1 MTLALIIVIA
11 VVAVLLYVYMFG
23 RIADAVHRKALK
35 AEYEADKDAF
45 YMKYPELSRH
55 DDDDDDYIEW
65 EQKFHYEHKGV
76 KVFNIPFV
84 PEKNEVFYI
93 ENAYNEAANLFI
105 QENMQ
110 LIRDMLAEKGLTFV
124 YLPEVSVSED
134 MAQAMIGYMSPGDN
148 SALSEPF
155 RCGGVRRGLKSD
167 FLLDYMVT
175 PANRPKVKYGLCW
188 YNSTRYFFSEKKGI
202 QYFDYICFDGNEA
215 RENPREF
222 LEDILHGLGKSKA
235 WQEGV
240 YCKVDGE
247 SHGAADDNFD
257 EETRNVLEDIQEKLN
272 AVRLKGISEAI
283 IAEYVKPCPKLSR
296 MTIGSDFR
304 IVLNDYDDVEIT
316 MEPIVKAVFL
326 LFLRHEEGIF
336 FKELSDY
343 QRELEIIYRAVKE
356 RRNDIDERLAS
367 GFMPQISPGVKSL
380 TDPTKN
386 SINEKCTRIKEAF
399 ITHFH
404 ENVACNYYVCG
415 QRASAKRIDL
425 PRKLVD
431 WKGGGS
437 IKNEK

>member
-1 MTLALIIVIA
+1 MIFTIAIFVIA
-11 VVAVLLYVYMFG
+11 ILLYVFLFG
-23 RIADAVHRKALK
+23 RMADAVHRKALK
-35 AEYEADKDAF
+35 AELDADEEAF
-45 YMKYPELSRH
+45 YRNHPEEKH
-55 DDDDDDYIEW
+55 FDEDDGDYIGW
-65 EQKFHYEHKGV
+65 EHKFHYEHKGV

-84 PEKNEVFYI
+84 PEKNEVFYM
-93 ENAYNEAANLFI
+93 ENKYNEAANLFI

-124 YLPEVSVSED
+124 YLPEVVVSEE
-134 MAQAMIGYMSPGDN
+134 MAQAMVGYMSPE
-148 SALSEPF
+148 LSEPF
-155 RCGGVRRGLKSD
+155 RGSGENRLKSS

-175 PANRPKVKYGLCW
+175 PGNRPKVKYGFCW
-188 YNSTRYFFSEKKGI
+188 YNSTRYFFSDKKGI
-202 QYFDYICFDGNEA
+202 EYFDYICFDGNEA

-247 SHGAADDNFD
+247 SHGLADDNFD
-257 EETRNVLEDIQEKLN
+257 DETRNILLEIQEKLN

-283 IAEYVKPCPKLSR
+283 IAKYVKPCPKLSR
-296 MTIGSDFR
+296 MTISSDFR
-304 IVLNDYDDVEIT
+304 ITLNDYGDMEIT

-336 FKELSDY
+336 FKELSDF
-343 QRELEIIYRAVKE
+343 QRELEIIYRAVKK
-356 RRNDIDERLAS
+356 RRNDIDEWLAS
-367 GFMPQISPGVKSL
+367 GFMPQISPGVRNL

-404 ENVACNYYVCG
+404 ENVAQNYYVCG
-415 QRASAKRIDL
+415 LRASAKRIVL
-425 PRKLVD
+425 PRKLVV
-431 WKGGGS
+431 WEG
-437 IKNEK
+437 KNE

>member
-1 MTLALIIVIA
+1 MIFTIAIFVI
-11 VVAVLLYVYMFG
+11 AVLLYVFLFG
-23 RIADAVHRKALK
+23 RMADAVHRKALK
-35 AEYEADKDAF
+35 AELDADEEAF
-45 YMKYPELSRH
+45 YRNHPEEKH
-55 DDDDDDYIEW
+55 FDEDDGDYIGW
-65 EQKFHYEHKGV
+65 EHKFHYEHKGV

-84 PEKNEVFYI
+84 PEKNEVFYM
-93 ENAYNEAANLFI
+93 ENKYNEAANLFI

-124 YLPEVSVSED
+124 YLPEVVVSEE
-134 MAQAMIGYMSPGDN
+134 MAQAMVGYMSPE
-148 SALSEPF
+148 LSEPF
-155 RCGGVRRGLKSD
+155 RGSGENRLKSS

-175 PANRPKVKYGLCW
+175 PGNRPKVKYGFCW
-188 YNSTRYFFSEKKGI
+188 YNSTRYFFSDKKGI
-202 QYFDYICFDGNEA
+202 EYFDYICFDGNEA

-247 SHGAADDNFD
+247 SHGLADDNFD
-257 EETRNVLEDIQEKLN
+257 DETRNILLEIQDKLN

-283 IAEYVKPCPKLSR
+283 IAKYVKPCPKLSR
-296 MTIGSDFR
+296 MTISSDFR
-304 IVLNDYDDVEIT
+304 ITLNDYGDMEIT

-336 FKELSDY
+336 FKELSDF
-343 QRELEIIYRAVKE
+343 QRELEIIYRAVKK
-356 RRNDIDERLAS
+356 RRNDIDEWLAS
-367 GFMPQISPGVKSL
+367 GFMPQISPGVRNL

-404 ENVACNYYVCG
+404 ENVAQNYYVCG
-415 QRASAKRIDL
+415 LRASAKRIDL
-425 PRKLVD
+425 PRKLVV
-431 WKGGGS
+431 WEGKS
-437 IKNEK
+437 E

>member
-1 MTLALIIVIA
+1 MIFTIAIFVI
-11 VVAVLLYVYMFG
+11 AVLLYVFLFG
-23 RIADAVHRKALK
+23 RMADAVHRKALK
-35 AEYEADKDAF
+35 AELDADEEAF
-45 YMKYPELSRH
+45 YRNHPEEKH
-55 DDDDDDYIEW
+55 FDEDDGDYIGW
-65 EQKFHYEHKGV
+65 EHKFHYEHKGV

-84 PEKNEVFYI
+84 PEKNEVFYM
-93 ENAYNEAANLFI
+93 ENKYNEVANLFI

-124 YLPEVSVSED
+124 YLPEVVVSEE
-134 MAQAMIGYMSPGDN
+134 MAQAMVGYMSPE
-148 SALSEPF
+148 LSEPF
-155 RCGGVRRGLKSD
+155 RGSGENRLKSS

-175 PANRPKVKYGLCW
+175 PGNRPKVKYGFCW
-188 YNSTRYFFSEKKGI
+188 YNSTRYFFSDKKGI
-202 QYFDYICFDGNEA
+202 EYFDYICFDGNEA

-247 SHGAADDNFD
+247 SHGLADDNFD
-257 EETRNVLEDIQEKLN
+257 DETRNILLEIQEKLN

-283 IAEYVKPCPKLSR
+283 IAKYVKPCPKLSR
-296 MTIGSDFR
+296 MTISSDFR
-304 IVLNDYDDVEIT
+304 ITLNDYGDMEIT

-336 FKELSDY
+336 FKELSDF
-343 QRELEIIYRAVKE
+343 QRELEIIYRAVKK
-356 RRNDIDERLAS
+356 RRNDIDEWLAS
-367 GFMPQISPGVKSL
+367 GFMPQISPGVRNL

-404 ENVACNYYVCG
+404 ENVAQNYYVCG
-415 QRASAKRIDL
+415 LRASAKRIDL
-425 PRKLVD
+425 PRKLVV
-431 WKGGGS
+431 WEG
-437 IKNEK
+437 KNE

>member
-1 MTLALIIVIA
+1 MIITIAIIIVG
-11 VVAVLLYVYMFG
+11 VLLYVYVFG
-23 RIADAVHRKALK
+23 RIANAVHRKALK
-35 AEYEADKDAF
+35 AELEADAEAF
-45 YMKYPELSRH
+45 YRNHPEEREL
-55 DDDDDDYIEW
+55 DDDAGDYIEW
-65 EQKFHYEHKGV
+65 KHKFHYEHKGIR
-76 KVFNIPFV
+76 VFNIPFV
-84 PEKNEVFYI
+84 PERNEVFYM

-105 QENMQ
+105 RENMQ

-124 YLPEVSVSED
+124 YLPEVRVSED
-134 MAQAMIGYMSPGDN
+134 MARAMVRYMSPGDN
-148 SALSEPF
+148 SAFCIQDSALSEPF
-155 RCGGVRRGLKSD
+155 HGGGGNGLKSD

-175 PANRPKVKYGLCW
+175 PENRPNVTFGFCW
-188 YNSTRYFFSEKKGI
+188 YNSTRYFFSEKKGVH
-202 QYFDYICFDGNEA
+202 YFDYISFDTNVA
-215 RENPREF
+215 RERPREF

-240 YCKVDGE
+240 YCKVKGE
-247 SHGAADDNFD
+247 SHGTADDNFD
-257 EETRNVLEDIQEKLN
+257 EETRNVLEEIQEKLN

-296 MTIGSDFR
+296 MTIGGDFR
-304 IVLNDYDDVEIT
+304 ITLNDYGDMEIT

-367 GFMPQISPGVKSL
+367 GFMPQISPGVRSL

-399 ITHFH
+399 ITRFH
-404 ENVACNYYVCG
+404 ENVARNYYVCG
-415 QRASAKRIDL
+415 LRASAKRIDL
-425 PRKLVD
+425 PRKLVE
-431 WKGGGS
+431 WM
-437 IKNEK
+437 E

>member
-1 MTLALIIVIA
+1 MIFTIAIFVIA
-11 VVAVLLYVYMFG
+11 ILLYVFLFG
-23 RIADAVHRKALK
+23 RMADAVHRKALK
-35 AEYEADKDAF
+35 AELDADEEAFYRNHPEEKHFDKD
-45 YMKYPELSRH
+45 
-55 DDDDDDYIEW
+55 DGDYIGW
-65 EQKFHYEHKGV
+65 EHKFHYEHKGV

-84 PEKNEVFYI
+84 PEKNEVFYM
-93 ENAYNEAANLFI
+93 ENKYNEAANLFI

-124 YLPEVSVSED
+124 YLPEVVVSEE
-134 MAQAMIGYMSPGDN
+134 MAQAMVGYMSPE
-148 SALSEPF
+148 LSEPF
-155 RCGGVRRGLKSD
+155 RGSGENRLKSS

-175 PANRPKVKYGLCW
+175 PGNRPKVKYGFCW
-188 YNSTRYFFSEKKGI
+188 YNSTRYFFSDKKGI
-202 QYFDYICFDGNEA
+202 EYFDYICFDGNEA

-247 SHGAADDNFD
+247 SHGLADDNFD
-257 EETRNVLEDIQEKLN
+257 DETRNILLEIQEKLN

-283 IAEYVKPCPKLSR
+283 IAKYVKPCPKLSR
-296 MTIGSDFR
+296 MTISSDFR
-304 IVLNDYDDVEIT
+304 ITLNDYGDMEIT

-336 FKELSDY
+336 FKELSDF
-343 QRELEIIYRAVKE
+343 QRELEIIYRAVKK
-356 RRNDIDERLAS
+356 RRNDIDEWLAS
-367 GFMPQISPGVKSL
+367 GFMPQISPGVRNL

-404 ENVACNYYVCG
+404 ENVAQNYYVCG
-415 QRASAKRIDL
+415 LRASAKRIDL
-425 PRKLVD
+425 PRKLVV
-431 WKGGGS
+431 WEG
-437 IKNEK
+437 KNE

>member
-1 MTLALIIVIA
+1 MIFTIAIFVI
-11 VVAVLLYVYMFG
+11 AVLLYVFLFG
-23 RIADAVHRKALK
+23 RMADAVHRKALK
-35 AEYEADKDAF
+35 AELDADEEAFYRNHPEEKHFDKD
-45 YMKYPELSRH
+45 
-55 DDDDDDYIEW
+55 DGDYIGW
-65 EQKFHYEHKGV
+65 EHKFHYEHKGV

-84 PEKNEVFYI
+84 PEKNEVFYM
-93 ENAYNEAANLFI
+93 ENKYNEAANLFI

-124 YLPEVSVSED
+124 YLPEVVVSEE
-134 MAQAMIGYMSPGDN
+134 MAQAMVGYMSPE
-148 SALSEPF
+148 LSEPF
-155 RCGGVRRGLKSD
+155 RGSGENRLKSS

-175 PANRPKVKYGLCW
+175 PGNRPKVKYGFCW
-188 YNSTRYFFSEKKGI
+188 YNSTRYFFSDKKGI
-202 QYFDYICFDGNEA
+202 EYFDYICFDGNEA

-247 SHGAADDNFD
+247 SHGLADDNFD
-257 EETRNVLEDIQEKLN
+257 DETRNILLEIQEKLN

-283 IAEYVKPCPKLSR
+283 IAKYVKPCPKLSR
-296 MTIGSDFR
+296 MTISSDFR
-304 IVLNDYDDVEIT
+304 ITLNDYGDMEIT

-336 FKELSDY
+336 FKELSDF
-343 QRELEIIYRAVKE
+343 QRELEIIYRAVKK
-356 RRNDIDERLAS
+356 RRNDIDEWLAS
-367 GFMPQISPGVKSL
+367 GFMPQISPGVRNL

-404 ENVACNYYVCG
+404 ENVAQNYYVCG
-415 QRASAKRIDL
+415 LRASAKRIDL
-425 PRKLVD
+425 PRKLVV
-431 WKGGGS
+431 WEG
-437 IKNEK
+437 KNE

>member
-1 MTLALIIVIA
+1 MNMIITIAIIIVG
-11 VVAVLLYVYMFG
+11 VLLYVYVFG
-23 RIADAVHRKALK
+23 RVAHAVHCKALK
-35 AEYEADKDAF
+35 AELDADAEAF
-45 YMKYPELSRH
+45 YRNHPWERELNEDSE
-55 DDDDDDYIEW
+55 DYIEW
-65 EQKFHYEHKGV
+65 EHKFHYKHRGV

-84 PEKNEVFYI
+84 PESNEVFYI

-124 YLPEVSVSED
+124 YLPDVSVSEE
-134 MAQAMIGYMSPGDN
+134 MTQAMVDYMSPEHT
-148 SALSEPF
+148 EPF
-155 RCGGVRRGLKSD
+155 QGRVGGGLKSD

-175 PANRPKVKYGLCW
+175 PENRPNVTFGFCW
-188 YNSTRYFFSEKKGI
+188 YNSTRYFFSDKKGVL
-202 QYFDYICFDGNEA
+202 YFDYISFDANEA
-215 RENPREF
+215 RKNPREF

-240 YCKVDGE
+240 YCKVEGE
-247 SHGAADDNFD
+247 SHGLADDNFD
-257 EETRNVLEDIQEKLN
+257 EETRNVLEEIQEKLN

-304 IVLNDYDDVEIT
+304 IMLNDYGDMEIT

-326 LFLRHEEGIF
+326 LFLRHEEGIL

-356 RRNDIDERLAS
+356 RKNDIDERLAS

-404 ENVACNYYVCG
+404 ENVARNYYVCG
-415 QRASAKRIDL
+415 LRASVKRIDL
-425 PRKLVD
+425 PRKLVE
-431 WKGGGS
+431 WM
-437 IKNEK
+437 E

>member
-1 MTLALIIVIA
+1 MIFTIAIFVI
-11 VVAVLLYVYMFG
+11 AVLLYVFLFG
-23 RIADAVHRKALK
+23 RMADAVHRKALK
-35 AEYEADKDAF
+35 AELDADEEAF
-45 YMKYPELSRH
+45 YRNHPEEKH
-55 DDDDDDYIEW
+55 FDEDDGDYIGW
-65 EQKFHYEHKGV
+65 EHKFHYEHKGV

-84 PEKNEVFYI
+84 PEKNEVFYM
-93 ENAYNEAANLFI
+93 ENKYNEAANLFI

-124 YLPEVSVSED
+124 YLPEVVVSEE
-134 MAQAMIGYMSPGDN
+134 MAQAMVGYMSPE
-148 SALSEPF
+148 LSEPF
-155 RCGGVRRGLKSD
+155 RGSGENRLKSS

-175 PANRPKVKYGLCW
+175 PGNRPKVKYGFCW
-188 YNSTRYFFSEKKGI
+188 YNSTRYFFSDKKGI
-202 QYFDYICFDGNEA
+202 EYFDYICFDGNEA

-247 SHGAADDNFD
+247 SHGLADDNFD
-257 EETRNVLEDIQEKLN
+257 DETRNILLEIQEKLN

-283 IAEYVKPCPKLSR
+283 IAKYVKPCPKLSR
-296 MTIGSDFR
+296 MTISSDFR
-304 IVLNDYDDVEIT
+304 ITLNDYGDMEIT

-336 FKELSDY
+336 FKELSDF
-343 QRELEIIYRAVKE
+343 QRELEIIYRAVKK
-356 RRNDIDERLAS
+356 RRNDIDEWLAS
-367 GFMPQISPGVKSL
+367 GFMPQISPGVRNL

-404 ENVACNYYVCG
+404 ENVAQNYYVCG
-415 QRASAKRIDL
+415 LRASAKRIDL
-425 PRKLVD
+425 PRKLVV
-431 WKGGGS
+431 WEG
-437 IKNEK
+437 KNE

>member
-1 MTLALIIVIA
+1 MNIIITIAIIIVC
-11 VVAVLLYVYMFG
+11 VLLYVYVFG
-23 RIADAVHRKALK
+23 RVANAVHRKALK
-35 AEYEADKDAF
+35 VELEADAEAF
-45 YMKYPELSRH
+45 YRNHPEEREL
-55 DDDDDDYIEW
+55 DDDAKDYIEW
-65 EQKFHYEHKGV
+65 EHKFHYEHRGV

-84 PEKNEVFYI
+84 PERNEVFYM
-93 ENAYNEAANLFI
+93 ENVYNEAANLFI

-134 MAQAMIGYMSPGDN
+134 MARAMVGYMSPERT
-148 SALSEPF
+148 EPF
-155 RCGGVRRGLKSD
+155 QGRGGRGLKSD

-175 PANRPKVKYGLCW
+175 PENRPNVTFGFCW
-188 YNSTRYFFSEKKGI
+188 YNSTRYFFSDKKGVL
-202 QYFDYICFDGNEA
+202 YFDYIRFDGNVA

-240 YCKVDGE
+240 YCKVKGE
-247 SHGAADDNFD
+247 SHGLADDNFD
-257 EETRNVLEDIQEKLN
+257 EETRNVLQEIQEKLN

-296 MTIGSDFR
+296 MTIGNDFR
-304 IVLNDYDDVEIT
+304 IMLNDYGDMEIT

-404 ENVACNYYVCG
+404 ENVAKNYYVCG
-415 QRASAKRIDL
+415 RRASVKRIDL
-425 PRKLVD
+425 PRKLVE
-431 WKGGGS
+431 WEGG
-437 IKNEK
+437 EE